1 MHPPGRQYTGH
12 VGFGTGWP
20 VYGSVM
26 VLCRRVRHG
35 PVPWSCSGMTR
46 NRRAAGSRSPWIEQS
61 RSRVRCSYLVPG
73 AAILHEQTGG
83 AGTVG
88 VVMVSLLGLVVHRL
102 RGNEMSAVTRCLVR
116 SGNMPDAAGGSD
128 GRQGRLGVTAQP
140 LRMV

>member
-1 MHPPGRQYTGH
+1 
-12 VGFGTGWP
+12 
-20 VYGSVM
+20 
-26 VLCRRVRHG
+26 
-35 PVPWSCSGMTR
+35 
-46 NRRAAGSRSPWIEQS
+46 
-61 RSRVRCSYLVPG
+61 VRCSYLVPG